1 MPKNRVVH
9 AQLLPPASQGA
20 PDTELLERLVREK
33 VAEIISQQQDLLF
46 VPFFDSKAVSDA
58 IRRLQTVPA
67 RRRWAIYFERHGC
80 LICRKKKTTHSGV
93 GMCPNCHAKIA
104 QRLGTI
110 VGEFSRV
117 HVRQRISGSAEEM
130 AKKALREAFD
140 SFTAEKEVS
149 AEATE

>member
-1 MPKNRVVH
+1 MPKNRIVA

-20 PDTELLERLVREK
+20 PDIELLERLVREK

-46 VPFFDSKAVSDA
+46 VPFFDSKAVTDA

-93 GMCPNCHAKIA
+93 GMCLKCHARITH
-104 QRLGTI
+104 RLSAI

-130 AKKALREAFD
+130 AKKALRAAVD
-140 SFTAEKEVS
+140 SFAAAKDAKE
-149 AEATE
+149 EAQ